1 MYRLSRLPNGLT
13 IATAEMPFMAS
24 VSLGVWV
31 GVGSRYETA
40 ELNGACHFIEHM
52 LFKGT
57 ARRTAA
63 EISQA
68 VEGGGGYLNAFTSEE
83 MTCFHARAHAD
94 RFDDLLDVLADML
107 LRSKF
112 APAEIAKEREI
123 IKEEVAMY
131 RDQPQQHVQEL
142 LNTTLWPGQPLGRPI
157 TGDEKTLD
165 GLNRARLLAYV
176 KNNYLAGNTLI
187 VAAGNV
193 THRRVGKAV
202 SRFAKFLNDGARP
215 QFAPVKIHQR
225 EPRVNLCTR
234 KVEQTQLAL
243 GIRTCSR
250 HDERRYALRLLNA
263 ILGENMSSRLFQ
275 VIREDRGLAY
285 SIYSTPSFYDDTGDL
300 VISAGLDTNNLSQTL
315 RLIRCELR
323 RFTESPPSAAEL
335 RRARDYAIGQM
346 DLSLESTDNQMNWL
360 GEQLLGYGRIFQPT
374 EIKRR
379 LREVTANEIRAVARD
394 FFRPERL
401 NLALVSPLKN
411 GRGLT
416 KWLQT

>member
-1 MYRLSRLPNGLT
+1 MYHTTRLPNGLT

-24 VSLGVWV
+24 VSVGIWV
-31 GVGSRYETA
+31 GVGSRYETL

-57 ARRTAA
+57 ARRPAA

-68 VEGGGGYLNAFTSEE
+68 VEGVGGYLNAFTSEE

-94 RFDDLLDVLADML
+94 RFLDLLDVLADML

-112 APAEIAKEREI
+112 APAEIAKEREV

-131 RDQPQQHVQEL
+131 RDQPQQHVQEM
-142 LNTTLWPGQPLGRPI
+142 LNATLWPGQPLGRPI
-157 TGDEKTLD
+157 TGDEKTLN
-165 GLNRARLLAYV
+165 GLNRARLLAFV

-193 THRRVGKAV
+193 THRRVIKAV
-202 SRFAKFLNDGARP
+202 SRFGKFLNAGARP
-215 QFAPVKIHQR
+215 HFAPVQTDQR

-243 GIRTCSR
+243 GIHTCSR
-250 HDERRYALRLLNA
+250 HDDRRYALRLLNA

-275 VIREDRGLAY
+275 IIREDRGLAY
-285 SIYSTPSFYDDTGDL
+285 SIYSTPSFYADTGDL
-300 VISAGLDTNNLSQTL
+300 VISAGLDTENVPQTL
-315 RLIRCELR
+315 RLIQRELR
-323 RFTESPPSAAEL
+323 RCTESLPGAAEL

-360 GEQLLGYGRIFQPT
+360 GEQLLGYGKIFQPA

-379 LREVTANEIRAVARD
+379 LRAVSATEIRSAARD

-401 NLALVSPLKN
+401 NLALVSPLKSE
-411 GRGLT
+411 RGLV